1 MMGVA
6 LALLGALGLASTVVL
21 SRKGMPGVH
30 PLLTNIVIVLVG
42 IPVVMVLVLAFA
54 FSDIGDLPRAVLP
67 WIALLGVV
75 QLSVGRS
82 TGFFAV
88 NMIGAS
94 RTSLFFGVQ
103 APFAALL
110 AVTLGGE
117 SLSILVAVG
126 TAVLVVGLLLASGD
140 SLLQGWR
147 TDRRYLV
154 GCVLAVATGCSAGGA
169 NVIAKTAI
177 GVFDSPLLIAALGMV
192 AGLMVLVPPVGA
204 AAVIDR
210 SVRTVDRK
218 SLVFVSLAGLTS
230 MAAFAAPVFKSLVF
244 VSLAGLTSV
253 AAFAAP
259 VFAVQQVDVVVVAP
273 LYSTFP
279 LWTLLPSHIFIG
291 RLEQVTLRLTL
302 GAVLAVAG
310 VITVSLGGQL

>member
-1 MMGVA
+1 MLGVV
-6 LALLGALGLASTVVL
+6 LALLGAIGLAGTVVL
-21 SRKGMPGVH
+21 SRRGMPGVH
-30 PLLTNIVIVLVG
+30 PLLTNVVIVLVG
-42 IPVVMVLVLAFA
+42 IPVAAVLVLAFA

-67 WIALLGVV
+67 WAVLLGVV
-75 QLSVGRS
+75 QLTVGRS

-117 SLSILVAVG
+117 SLSLLVATG
-126 TAVLVVGLLLASGD
+126 TAVLVTGLLLASGD
-140 SLLQGWR
+140 SMLQGWR

-154 GCVLAVATGCSAGGA
+154 GCVLAVATGASAGGA

-192 AGLMVLVPPVGA
+192 AGLIVLAPPVGA
-204 AAVIDR
+204 AAVLDR

-230 MAAFAAPVFKSLVF
+230 VV
-244 VSLAGLTSV
+244 
-253 AAFAAP
+253 AFAAP
-259 VFAVQQVDVVVVAP
+259 VFAVQQTDVVVVAP

-279 LWTLLPSHIFIG
+279 LWTLLLSHIFIG
-291 RLEQVTLRLTL
+291 RLEQVTLRLTI

-310 VITVSLGGQL
+310 VIAVSLGGQL

>member
-1 MMGVA
+1 MLGVA
-6 LALLGALGLASTVVL
+6 LALLGAIGLAGTVVL
-21 SRKGMPGVH
+21 SRRGMPGVH
-30 PLLTNIVIVLVG
+30 PLLTNVVIVLVG
-42 IPVVMVLVLAFA
+42 IPVAAVLVLAFA

-67 WIALLGVV
+67 WAVLLGVV
-75 QLSVGRS
+75 QLTVGRS

-117 SLSILVAVG
+117 SLSLLVAAG
-126 TAVLVVGLLLASGD
+126 TAVLVTGLLLASGD
-140 SLLQGWR
+140 SMLQGWR

-154 GCVLAVATGCSAGGA
+154 GCVLAVATGASAGGA

-192 AGLMVLVPPVGA
+192 AGLIVLAPPVGA
-204 AAVIDR
+204 AAVLDR
-210 SVRTVDRK
+210 SVRTVDRR
-218 SLVFVSLAGLTS
+218 
-230 MAAFAAPVFKSLVF
+230 SLVF

-253 AAFAAP
+253 VAFAAP
-259 VFAVQQVDVVVVAP
+259 VFAVQQTDVVVVAP

-279 LWTLLPSHIFIG
+279 LWTLLLSHIFIG
-291 RLEQVTLRLTL
+291 RLEQVTLRLTI

-310 VITVSLGGQL
+310 VIAVSLGGQL

>member
-1 MMGVA
+1 MIGIA
-6 LALLGALGLASTVVL
+6 LSLLGAIGLAATVVL
-21 SRKGMPGVH
+21 SRRGMPGVH
-30 PLLTNIVIVLVG
+30 PLLTNVVIVLVG
-42 IPVVMVLVLAFA
+42 IPVAAVLVLAFA

-67 WIALLGVV
+67 WAVLLGVV
-75 QLSVGRS
+75 QLTVGRS

-117 SLSILVAVG
+117 SLSLLVAAG
-126 TAVLVVGLLLASGD
+126 TAVLVTGLLLASGD
-140 SLLQGWR
+140 SMLQGWR

-154 GCVLAVATGCSAGGA
+154 GCVLAVATGASAGGA

-192 AGLMVLVPPVGA
+192 AGLIVLAPPVGA
-204 AAVIDR
+204 AAVLDR
-210 SVRTVDRK
+210 SVRTVDRR
-218 SLVFVSLAGLTS
+218 
-230 MAAFAAPVFKSLVF
+230 SLVF

-253 AAFAAP
+253 VAFAAP
-259 VFAVQQVDVVVVAP
+259 VFAVQQTDVVVVAP

-279 LWTLLPSHIFIG
+279 LWTLLLSHIFIG
-291 RLEQVTLRLTL
+291 RLEQVTLRLTI

-310 VITVSLGGQL
+310 VIAVSLGGQL

>member
-147 TDRRYLV
+147 TDRRYLM

-192 AGLMVLVPPVGA
+192 AGLMVLAPPVGA
-204 AAVIDR
+204 AAVMDR
-210 SVRTVDRK
+210 SVRTVDR
-218 SLVFVSLAGLTS
+218 
-230 MAAFAAPVFKSLVF
+230 KSLVF

-279 LWTLLPSHIFIG
+279 LWTLLLSHIFIG

-302 GAVLAVAG
+302 GAALAVAG
-310 VITVSLGGQL
+310 VVAVSLGGQL

>member
-1 MMGVA
+1 MLGIA
-6 LALLGALGLASTVVL
+6 LSLLGALGLAGTVVL
-21 SRKGMPGVH
+21 SRRGMPGVH
-30 PLLTNIVIVLVG
+30 PLLTNVVIVLVG
-42 IPVVMVLVLAFA
+42 IPVAAVLVLAFA
-54 FSDIGDLPRAVLP
+54 FPDIGEIPRAVLP
-67 WIALLGVV
+67 WIVLLGTV
-75 QLSVGRS
+75 QLAVGRS

-140 SLLQGWR
+140 SMLQGWR
-147 TDRRYLV
+147 ADRRYLV
-154 GCVLAVATGCSAGGA
+154 GCVLAVATGASAGAA

-177 GVFDSPLLIAALGMV
+177 GVFDSPLLIACLGMV
-192 AGLMVLVPPVGA
+192 AGLIVLSPPVGV
-204 AAVIDR
+204 AAVLDR
-210 SVRTVDRK
+210 SIRTVDR
-218 SLVFVSLAGLTS
+218 
-230 MAAFAAPVFKSLVF
+230 KSLVF

-279 LWTLLPSHIFIG
+279 LWTLLLSHMFIG
-291 RLEQVTLRLTL
+291 RLENVTLRLTV
-302 GAVLAVAG
+302 GATLAVAG
-310 VITVSLGGQL
+310 VVAVSLGGSL

>member
-1 MMGVA
+1 MLGIA
-6 LALLGALGLASTVVL
+6 LSLLGALGLAGTVVL
-21 SRKGMPGVH
+21 SRRGMPGVH
-30 PLLTNIVIVLVG
+30 PLLTNVVIVLVG
-42 IPVVMVLVLAFA
+42 IPVAAVLVLAFA
-54 FSDIGDLPRAVLP
+54 FPDIGEIPRAVLP
-67 WIALLGVV
+67 WIVLLGTV
-75 QLSVGRS
+75 QLAVGRS

-140 SLLQGWR
+140 SMLQGWR
-147 TDRRYLV
+147 ADRRYLV
-154 GCVLAVATGCSAGGA
+154 GCVLAVATGASAGAA

-177 GVFDSPLLIAALGMV
+177 GVFDSPLLIACLGMV
-192 AGLMVLVPPVGA
+192 AGLIVLLLIACLGMVAGLIVLSPPVGV
-204 AAVIDR
+204 AAVLDR
-210 SVRTVDRK
+210 SIRTVDR
-218 SLVFVSLAGLTS
+218 
-230 MAAFAAPVFKSLVF
+230 KSLVF

-279 LWTLLPSHIFIG
+279 LWTLLLSHMFIG
-291 RLEQVTLRLTL
+291 RLENVTLRLTV
-302 GAVLAVAG
+302 GATLAVAG
-310 VITVSLGGQL
+310 VVAVSLGGSL

>member
-1 MMGVA
+1 MLGVV
-6 LALLGALGLASTVVL
+6 LALLGAIGLAGTVVL
-21 SRKGMPGVH
+21 SRRGMPGVH
-30 PLLTNIVIVLVG
+30 PLLTNVVIVLVG
-42 IPVVMVLVLAFA
+42 IPVAAVLVLAFA

-67 WIALLGVV
+67 WAVLLGVV
-75 QLSVGRS
+75 QLTVGRS

-117 SLSILVAVG
+117 SLSLLVAAG
-126 TAVLVVGLLLASGD
+126 TAVLVTGLLLASGD
-140 SLLQGWR
+140 SMLQGWR

-154 GCVLAVATGCSAGGA
+154 GCVLAVATGASAGGA

-192 AGLMVLVPPVGA
+192 AGLIVLAPPVGA
-204 AAVIDR
+204 AAVLDR
-210 SVRTVDRK
+210 SVRTVDRR
-218 SLVFVSLAGLTS
+218 
-230 MAAFAAPVFKSLVF
+230 SLVF

-253 AAFAAP
+253 VAFAAP
-259 VFAVQQVDVVVVAP
+259 VFAVQQTDVVVVAP

-279 LWTLLPSHIFIG
+279 LWTLLLSHIFIG
-291 RLEQVTLRLTL
+291 RLEQVTLRLTI

-310 VITVSLGGQL
+310 VIAVSLGGQL